1 MKSFHKLN
9 RALSV
14 ASNARRG
21 SGFASS
27 SSINGGT
34 SISGG
39 SASGG
44 KPLLGGRIVHGANA
58 TPQLKGSAI
67 RDSDRKV
74 QSVAGQLQNP
84 FIGSRGAFL
93 KCSPDFLS
101 GQQNW
106 GRSFASQG
114 RISATADVVN
124 ETVESDARD
133 SAEPRE
139 TRHKSRPLPRSLPSR
154 PPKAVWVRPG
164 VTPPPEPTFV
174 EDRPRDQ
181 CSRSSRPFQGRG
193 GPRFRDDR
201 RFSRSDEFRK
211 PQPKVEND
219 KPQKA
224 VVKKKVALWLG
235 YVGTE
240 YKGEV
245 QQCGHGLWFSVWFSG
260 EEGGSSTWF
269 SMAPLSFRVIFFQ
282 NSVSLCAG
290 FA

>member
-14 ASNARRG
+14 ASNARRR
-21 SGFASS
+21 SVFASF
-27 SSINGGT
+27 SSINVGA
-34 SISGG
+34 SVSGG

-44 KPLLGGRIVHGANA
+44 KPLLGGRIVYGANA
-58 TPQLKGSAI
+58 TPQSKGSAI
-67 RDSDRKV
+67 REGDRNA
-74 QSVAGQLQNP
+74 QSVAGQLQNS

-93 KCSPDFLS
+93 KRSPDFLS

-106 GRSFASQG
+106 SRSFASQS

-124 ETVESDARD
+124 ETVEFDARD
-133 SAEPRE
+133 SAEPRD
-139 TRHKSRPLPRSLPSR
+139 TRRESRPLPRSLPSR

-174 EDRPRDQ
+174 EERLRDQ
-181 CSRSSRPFQGRG
+181 YSRSSRPFQGRG

-201 RFSRSDEFRK
+201 RFARSDEFRK

-245 QQCGHGLWFSVWFSG
+245 QQCGHGRWFSVWFSG
-260 EEGGSSTWF
+260 EEGGSSTW
-269 SMAPLSFRVIFFQ
+269 SSIAPSSF
-282 NSVSLCAG
+282 
-290 FA
+290 

>member
-9 RALSV
+9 RALTV
-14 ASNARRG
+14 ASKARRG
-21 SGFASS
+21 SVFGSFSS
-27 SSINGGT
+27 TNVGT
-34 SISGG
+34 SVSGG

-44 KPLLGGRIVHGANA
+44 KPLLGGRIAHGANA
-58 TPQLKGSAI
+58 NAQWQGSAMSV

-84 FIGSRGAFL
+84 FIGSGGAIL

-106 GRSFASQG
+106 SRSFASQS
-114 RISATADVVN
+114 RILATADVVN
-124 ETVESDARD
+124 EPVESDARD
-133 SAEPRE
+133 SAEPRVTKRE
-139 TRHKSRPLPRSLPSR
+139 SRPLPRSLPSR

-174 EDRPRDQ
+174 EDRPSDQ
-181 CSRSSRPFQGRG
+181 YSRSSRPFQGRG

-211 PQPKVEND
+211 PQPKVEDD
-219 KPQKA
+219 KPKKA

-245 QQCGHGLWFSVWFSG
+245 QQCGHGPWFNVWVSG
-260 EEGGSSTWF
+260 EEGGSSTRF
-269 SMAPLSFRVIFFQ
+269 SIAPSSF
-282 NSVSLCAG
+282 
-290 FA
+290 